1 MDIHIHVYLGA
12 NDLGSEVVWSAAD
25 GVCATVCSLSEA
37 EVDQLCAQIRAP
49 AQQRHSQRYQ
59 LHYQFIDMNT
69 SLIIIIIIDIFK
81 VA

>member
-1 MDIHIHVYLGA
+1 MHLGA

-25 GVCATVCSLSEA
+25 GVRATVCSLSEA
-37 EVDQLCAQIRAP
+37 EVDQLCGQIRAP

-69 SLIIIIIIDIFK
+69 SLIIIIIITDIFK